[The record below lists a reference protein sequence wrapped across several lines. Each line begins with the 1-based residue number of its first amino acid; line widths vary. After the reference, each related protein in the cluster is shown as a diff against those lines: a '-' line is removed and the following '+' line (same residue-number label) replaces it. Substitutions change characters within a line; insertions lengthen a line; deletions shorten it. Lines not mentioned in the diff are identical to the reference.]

1 MLWIFKTTNWYKV
14 QVIFDLSIIL
24 LFEIILFFYKILK
37 YI

>member
-1 MLWIFKTTNWYKV
+1 MD

-24 LFEIILFFYKILK
+24 LFEIILFFLTESWNIFNYVLF